1 MAYLPG
7 GSSPHTRGLHVEGEV
22 RGERKGII
30 PAHAGF
36 TLTAARASESVRDH
50 PRTRGV
56 YRSTQKVLAAY
67 DGSSPH
73 TRGLPRRKT
82 RPWHIHGII
91 PAHAGFT
98 CAILAL
104 TLNSGDH
111 PRTRGVYAVQ
121 DRVAHW
127 IAGSPPHTRGLL
139 YHLIR
144 KLGIIRIIPAHAGF
158 TIYDNFAYTWR
169 QDHPRTRGV
178 YPTAPSTPRRRAGS
192 SPHTRGLRTRELSRL
207 AGGRIIPAHAG
218 FTRPRRIPPPPSPDH
233 PRTRGVYA
241 DQVRRRRDTPGSSP
255 HTRGLQHLRPLHETA
270 GRIIPAHAG
279 FTIYDNF
286 AYTWRQDHPR
296 TRGVYM

>member
-127 IAGSPPHTRGLL
+127 IAGS
-139 YHLIR
+139 
-144 KLGIIRIIPAHAGF
+144 
-158 TIYDNFAYTWR
+158 
-169 QDHPRTRGV
+169 
-178 YPTAPSTPRRRAGS
+178 
-192 SPHTRGLRTRELSRL
+192 SPHTRGLPRL
-207 AGGRIIPAHAG
+207 A
-218 FTRPRRIPPPPSPDH
+218 
-233 PRTRGVYA
+233 
-241 DQVRRRRDTPGSSP
+241 Q
-255 HTRGLQHLRPLHETA
+255 LEEEA

-279 FTIYDNF
+279 FTAVYCD
-286 AYTWRQDHPR
+286 AVCDTVDHPR
-296 TRGVYM
+296 TRGVYVPVAAAHLGPAGSSPHTRGLPATVTSVTVTRRIIPAHAGFT

>member
-1 MAYLPG
+1 M
-7 GSSPHTRGLHVEGEV
+7 T
-22 RGERKGII
+22 
-30 PAHAGF
+30 
-36 TLTAARASESVRDH
+36 
-50 PRTRGV
+50 
-56 YRSTQKVLAAY
+56 
-67 DGSSPH
+67 
-73 TRGLPRRKT
+73 
-82 RPWHIHGII
+82 
-91 PAHAGFT
+91 
-98 CAILAL
+98 
-104 TLNSGDH
+104 DH

-127 IAGSPPHTRGLL
+127 IAGSSPHTRGLL

-279 FTIYDNF
+279 FT
-286 AYTWRQDHPR
+286 PR
-296 TRGVYM
+296 SGRPW